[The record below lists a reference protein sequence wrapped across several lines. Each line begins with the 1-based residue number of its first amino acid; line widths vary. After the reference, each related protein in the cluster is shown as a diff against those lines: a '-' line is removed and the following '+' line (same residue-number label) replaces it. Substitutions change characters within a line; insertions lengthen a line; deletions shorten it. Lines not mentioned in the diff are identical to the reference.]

1 MFDRVDP
8 KAAVPI
14 YRQITDQIRRRVA
27 AGVLAPGDQLP
38 SVRELAAQLLVNPNT
53 VAKVYRDLERE
64 GLLDARQGQGTYVSA
79 NAAAMADS
87 ERRRLVG
94 AQLEEVARDV
104 RAFGLSQE
112 FAVKLFRQLLA
123 DGEVDREDRR

>member
-1 MFDRVDP
+1 MFERVDP

-14 YRQITDQIRRRVA
+14 YRQIADQIRRRVA

>member
-14 YRQITDQIRRRVA
+14 YRQIADQIRRRVA

-123 DGEVDREDRR
+123 DGEVGREDRR